1 MRIAMVSEHASPL
14 ATLGGVDAGGQNVH
28 VAALATALA
37 GRGHL
42 VDVYTRRD
50 GWELSPRVR
59 LTDGVDVFHVPA
71 GPPRPLPKDDLPAFM
86 PDFGRWLARAWQ
98 TGPRPD
104 VVHSHF
110 WMSGLAAIQA
120 AGVVGLP
127 VVHTFHALGS
137 VKRRHQGAQDT
148 SPPDRIDLER
158 SIVADVDLVVST
170 CRDEVD
176 ELARMGADVEH
187 TRVVPCGV
195 DLDLF
200 TPKGPA
206 WKAGSRRRRLVSV
219 SRLVER
225 KGVDVAVEALASLPD
240 AELIV
245 AGGPAAEK
253 LGDDPEA
260 RRLSARAEEL
270 GVAERL
276 RLVGRVEHRDVPA
289 LLRSADVVVTTPW
302 YEPFGIVPVEAMA
315 CGRPVVGSAVGGL
328 LDTVDDGVTG
338 FLVPPRDSAALV
350 AAVCRLLDDR
360 RMRARFGRAARL
372 RAVSRFGWSRVAHDT
387 ESAYL
392 EAISSRQ
399 LSAAR
404 KAV

>member
-1 MRIAMVSEHASPL
+1 
-14 ATLGGVDAGGQNVH
+14 
-28 VAALATALA
+28 
-37 GRGHL
+37 
-42 VDVYTRRD
+42 
-50 GWELSPRVR
+50 
-59 LTDGVDVFHVPA
+59 
-71 GPPRPLPKDDLPAFM
+71 
-86 PDFGRWLARAWQ
+86 
-98 TGPRPD
+98 
-104 VVHSHF
+104 
-110 WMSGLAAIQA
+110 
-120 AGVVGLP
+120 VG
-127 VVHTFHALGS
+127 
-137 VKRRHQGAQDT
+137 
-148 SPPDRIDLER
+148 
-158 SIVADVDLVVST
+158 
-170 CRDEVD
+170 
-176 ELARMGADVEH
+176 
-187 TRVVPCGV
+187 
-195 DLDLF
+195 
-200 TPKGPA
+200 
-206 WKAGSRRRRLVSV
+206 
-219 SRLVER
+219 RLVER
-225 KGVDVAVEALASLPD
+225 KGVEVAVEALASLPD

-245 AGGPAAEK
+245 AGGPAAEE

-372 RAVSRFGWSRVAHDT
+372 RAVSRFGWSRVARDT
-387 ESAYL
+387 ESAYV

>member
-37 GRGHL
+37 ARGHL

-50 GWELSPRVR
+50 GWELPPRVC

-86 PDFGRWLARAWQ
+86 PDFGRWLSRAWQ

-110 WMSGLAAIQA
+110 WMSGLAATQA
-120 AGVVGLP
+120 ARVVGLP

-170 CRDEVD
+170 CCDEVD

-206 WKAGSRRRRLVSV
+206 WKAGSRRRLVSV
-219 SRLVER
+219 GRLVER

-240 AELIV
+240 AELVV
-245 AGGPAAEK
+245 AGGPAAEE

-260 RRLSARAEEL
+260 QRLSARAQEL
-270 GVAERL
+270 GVTERL
-276 RLVGRVEHRDVPA
+276 RLVGRVEHGDVPA
-289 LLRSADVVVTTPW
+289 LLRSADVVVATPW

-338 FLVPPRDSAALV
+338 FLVPPRDSDALV

-372 RAVSRFGWSRVAHDT
+372 RAVSRYGWSRVARDT
-387 ESAYL
+387 EHAYL
-392 EAISSRQ
+392 EGIRSQ
-399 LSAAR
+399 HLLAAR